1 MKKPFVRNSRKWEF
15 ISTDLCERLLPHLQP
30 LAEQD
35 ETGAGT
41 NSAKGPVM
49 DKTKLRNRSWNRAL
63 LFWLAALLISLIME
77 PRSLAESSQAPK
89 MVLKERLFDFKLVYE
104 GQIVTHDFP
113 VFNQG
118 TDTLKIE
125 RVKTT
130 CSCSVVSFDS
140 AIPPGGQG
148 NIAVKVYTH
157 GSDGRE
163 RRGVTIFTNDPN
175 WKEAVLDLRADV
187 RPAIVVSESAVQF
200 SGKSQ
205 VSSTKVVEIKSGI
218 DRPLVIQPDE
228 FDLVGK
234 VDYAVEETQKGQ
246 SFRVTFRNR
255 PGPFDFYRG
264 SLTFKTNFPE
274 KPELTIWIFGR
285 FKN

>member
-1 MKKPFVRNSRKWEF
+1 MMVKEKPGIQFWNK
-15 ISTDLCERLLPHLQP
+15 LL
-30 LAEQD
+30 
-35 ETGAGT
+35 T
-41 NSAKGPVM
+41 
-49 DKTKLRNRSWNRAL
+49 
-63 LFWLAALLISLIME
+63 FCLAALLVSLIME
-77 PRSLAESSQAPK
+77 PRSFAESSQIPK
-89 MVLKERLFDFKLVYE
+89 MALKERIFDFKQVYE
-104 GQIVTHDFP
+104 GQTVTHNFL
-113 VFNQG
+113 VSNQG
-118 TDTLKIE
+118 DDTLKIE

-148 NIAVKVYTH
+148 NITVKVDTH

-163 RRGVTIFTNDPN
+163 RWGITIFTNDPS

-187 RPAIVVSESAVQF
+187 RSAIVVSGSAVQF
-200 SGKSQ
+200 SGKNN
-205 VSSTKVVEIKSGI
+205 VSSTRVVEIESGV
-218 DRPLVIQPDE
+218 DRPLVIQPDQ
-228 FDLVGK
+228 FDLEGR
-234 VDYAVEETQKGQ
+234 VDYSVEETQKGK
-246 SFRVTFRNR
+246 SFRVSFRNL

>member
-1 MKKPFVRNSRKWEF
+1 ME
-15 ISTDLCERLLPHLQP
+15 
-30 LAEQD
+30 
-35 ETGAGT
+35 
-41 NSAKGPVM
+41 
-49 DKTKLRNRSWNRAL
+49 KTKLKHEFWSRVF
-63 LFWLAALLISLIME
+63 LFCLGAFLISLITE
-77 PRSLAESSQAPK
+77 PRSFADSSQAPK
-89 MVLKERLFDFKLVYE
+89 MVLKEQLFDFKQVYE

-163 RRGVTIFTNDPN
+163 RWGVTIFTNDPN
-175 WKEAVLDLRADV
+175 WKEAILDLRADV
-187 RPAIVVSESAVQF
+187 RPAIVLSGSAVQF
-200 SGKSQ
+200 SGKGN
-205 VSSTKVVEIKSGI
+205 VSSTRVIEIKSGI
-218 DRPLVIQPDE
+218 DRPLVIQTDE
-228 FDLVGK
+228 FDLAGK
-234 VDYAVEETQKGQ
+234 VDYSVEETEKGR
-246 SFRVTFRNR
+246 SFRVTFRNL
-255 PGPFDFYRG
+255 PGPFEFYRG

>member
-1 MKKPFVRNSRKWEF
+1 
-15 ISTDLCERLLPHLQP
+15 
-30 LAEQD
+30 
-35 ETGAGT
+35 
-41 NSAKGPVM
+41 M
-49 DKTKLRNRSWNRAL
+49 DKISLRNRSWNRAL

-77 PRSLAESSQAPK
+77 PRLSAESSQLPK
-89 MVLKERLFDFKLVYE
+89 MVLKEQIFDFNQVYE
-104 GQIVTHDFP
+104 GQTISHDFQ
-113 VFNQG
+113 VFNRG
-118 TDTLKIE
+118 TDTLLIE

-163 RRGVTIFTNDPN
+163 RWGVTIFTNDPN
-175 WKEAVLDLRADV
+175 WKEAILDLRADV
-187 RPAIVVSESAVQF
+187 RPAIVLSGSAVQF
-200 SGKSQ
+200 SGKGN
-205 VSSTKVVEIKSGI
+205 VSSTRVIEIKSGI
-218 DRPLVIQPDE
+218 DRPLVIQPHE

-234 VDYAVEETQKGQ
+234 VDYSVEETEKGK
-246 SFRVTFRNR
+246 SFRVTFRNL

-264 SLTFKTNFPE
+264 SLTFITNFPE

-285 FKN
+285 FKI